1 MTQLTDI
8 LAILES
14 LGVEPNPEAKTV
26 QELSSAWGRGPT
38 WCRGAIRSLADQGFV
53 RVTHRVVPRI
63 DGQTTTVPAYVISV
77 PIQSV
82 KGTPTDGPRNSRT
95 RRRRS
100 NPAGVR

>member
-14 LGVEPNPEAKTV
+14 LGVESNPEAKTV
-26 QELSSAWGRGPT
+26 SELSSAWGRNPT
-38 WCRGAIRSLADQGFV
+38 WCRGAIRSLADQGYV
-53 RVTHRVVPRI
+53 TVTHRVVPRI

-77 PIQSV
+77 PMNPQ
-82 KGTPTDGPRNSRT
+82 KGSSNGTSRT